1 MQTLPR
7 GPEGLNFNNMCRT
20 LTAREFIQETLM
32 KEFADIVNGE
42 KEHNYIS
49 FLLISCGI
57 EFLGKCMAPVG
68 TDWHHRASEQYFK
81 QGISLFPDPYK
92 QQDIGKALYRRLRC
106 GICHA
111 LLPENE
117 LVVSSTEEQDLNS
130 NPIRLNIHT
139 FFDDFKKACMSLL
152 NNEKYNA
159 RLGENFIS
167 ISDGSTGNTIS
178 LKAENE

>member
-1 MQTLPR
+1 
-7 GPEGLNFNNMCRT
+7 MCRT
-20 LTAREFIQETLM
+20 LTAREFIQETLI

-81 QGISLFPDPYK
+81 QGVSLFPDPYK
-92 QQDIGKALYRRLRC
+92 QQDIDDVLYHGLRC

-111 LLPENE
+111 LLPKNE
-117 LVVSSTEEQDLNS
+117 LIVSSTEEQDLNG
-130 NPIRLNIHT
+130 NPLHLNIHT
-139 FFDDFKKACMSLL
+139 FYNDFKQACTTLL
-152 NNEKYNA
+152 ENENYKA
-159 RLGENFIS
+159 RLEESFMATSENS
-167 ISDGSTGNTIS
+167 SGSPKTI
-178 LKAENE
+178 KIVKQE